1 MRRQLPAVMAD
12 ALRSLADELLPMA
25 AALGSKKVLKLL
37 ARSLHVKQSALR
49 ATLRALPTLLEGD
62 AMQQVVDAACAPE
75 ETPEAAA
82 AVAALLRPGLD
93 TMRDE
98 LLPQF
103 AAAATRLVAALGLDE
118 ANG

>member
-1 MRRQLPAVMAD
+1 MAD
-12 ALRSLADELLPMA
+12 ALRSLTDELLPMA
-25 AALGSKKVLKLL
+25 AALGAKKVLKLL

-49 ATLRALPTLLEGD
+49 ATLRALPALLEGD
-62 AMQQVVDAACAPE
+62 ALQQVIEAACAPE

-82 AVAALLRPGLD
+82 AVAALLRPDLD

-103 AAAATRLVAALGLDE
+103 AAAATRLVEALRLSE
-118 ANG
+118 SNE

>member
-1 MRRQLPAVMAD
+1 MAD